1 MFIAATCFVVG
12 AFFRS
17 WTSQYT
23 HCKNLPYA
31 SYFIRSESL
40 HPNPNGGFGF
50 ILIVRDVKRDLRN
63 HEIGSADQYAR
74 EKLLFFI

>member
-23 HCKNLPYA
+23 HYKNLPYA
-31 SYFIRSESL
+31 SHFIRSESL
-40 HPNPNGGFGF
+40 LPNPNGGFG
-50 ILIVRDVKRDLRN
+50 LIDEHVAGFDLRGVSVS
-63 HEIGSADQYAR
+63 HFGT
-74 EKLLFFI
+74 

>member
-23 HCKNLPYA
+23 HFKNLPYA
-31 SYFIRSESL
+31 SHFIRSESL

-50 ILIVRDVKRDLRN
+50 IFRNCRATVISVKAV
-63 HEIGSADQYAR
+63 G
-74 EKLLFFI
+74 